1 MGETDLDKMLN
12 TLKPIL
18 RPGIYVYTS
27 LRLESSRFYNTIDHR
42 TKDQIAKY
50 SSSPDCHVDPY
61 RHVDQP
67 NLEKK
72 S

>member
-27 LRLESSRFYNTIDHR
+27 LRLESSRFYNTIEPR
-42 TKDQIAKY
+42 TKLQNRYMDRGYLMEAKF
-50 SSSPDCHVDPY
+50 
-61 RHVDQP
+61 
-67 NLEKK
+67 K
-72 S
+72 SMRQNQRAK

>member
-27 LRLESSRFYNTIDHR
+27 LRLESSRFYNTIEPR
-42 TKDQIAKY
+42 
-50 SSSPDCHVDPY
+50 
-61 RHVDQP
+61 
-67 NLEKK
+67 
-72 S
+72 